1 MFVDEPGTTPAPNDP
16 ATALQRGR
24 GTRPIPGRT
33 RFYLR
38 DTPRLK
44 RLFST
49 DHVSSSGLPTPA
61 RPSRSQVSG
70 GLRRVGHVASGAL
83 PHGTLCRMS
92 RAPARA

>member
-33 RFYLR
+33 RSYLR

-49 DHVSSSGLPTPA
+49 DRSVELRVTNPGSLQPF
-61 RPSRSQVSG
+61 PS
-70 GLRRVGHVASGAL
+70 
-83 PHGTLCRMS
+83 
-92 RAPARA
+92 